1 MVRFKIE
8 FKASVKKD
16 LRAIPA
22 AEVARLLSAI
32 ENLATNPY
40 PDGARKLAGREAW
53 RLRLGHYRIIYQ
65 VENQR
70 ITIVIV
76 KIGHRRAVYR

>member
-32 ENLATNPY
+32 ENLTINPY